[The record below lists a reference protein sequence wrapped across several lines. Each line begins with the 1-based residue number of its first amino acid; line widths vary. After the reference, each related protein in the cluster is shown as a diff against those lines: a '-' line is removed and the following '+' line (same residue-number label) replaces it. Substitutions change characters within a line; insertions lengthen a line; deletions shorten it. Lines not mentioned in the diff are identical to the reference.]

1 MNQDISICVLTEN
14 EMGWTEPFELDE
26 VQILD
31 TYYLAAQKSDIAF
44 LKKWIRRVC
53 RAGFRT
59 TAGID
64 TKGVRPYG
72 GWEDSLL
79 GGHCV
84 GHYLTA
90 IAQAVKATG
99 DEELKEKSQVLIE
112 GLEECQ
118 RKLGTGF
125 LFWGKSGR

>member
-14 EMGWTEPFELDE
+14 EMGWTEPFELDK

-31 TYYLAAQKSDIAF
+31 NYYLSAQKSDIAF
-44 LKKWIRRVC
+44 LKKMDTARLL
-53 RAGFRT
+53 AGFRT

-90 IAQAVKATG
+90 LAQAVKVTG
-99 DEELKEKSQVLIE
+99 DKELKEKSE
-112 GLEECQ
+112 NP
-118 RKLGTGF
+118 
-125 LFWGKSGR
+125 SY